1 MQDSR
6 VELGRKNSGKKKN
19 EWKRCSA
26 HVYISRLIKV
36 FQIKEEKDSLPVQ
49 PTTTPDQLTTN
60 EGSMQ
65 EQEALL
71 AVNNII
77 HEKINSSLN
86 GVEADRSSNEVRNA
100 ILLHKRLLQDQNQKQ
115 VPTTSG
121 PYTSQKQV
129 MLLML

>member
-6 VELGRKNSGKKKN
+6 VEVGRKNSGKKKN

-36 FQIKEEKDSLPVQ
+36 FQITEGKDWLPIQ
-49 PTTTPDQLTTN
+49 PTTPDQLTTN
-60 EGSMQ
+60 EGSKQ

-71 AVNNII
+71 AANNII
-77 HEKINSSLN
+77 HEKMNSSLN

-129 MLLML
+129 KLLML